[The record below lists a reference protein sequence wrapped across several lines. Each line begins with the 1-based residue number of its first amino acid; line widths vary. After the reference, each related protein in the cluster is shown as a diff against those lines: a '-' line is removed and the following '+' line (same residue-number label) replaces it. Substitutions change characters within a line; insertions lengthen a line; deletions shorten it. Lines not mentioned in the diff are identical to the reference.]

1 MNTFTLTFEPNRVA
15 PEDASDGRLLSHTIL
30 LSNAWWFVKLRWIVV
45 AAMVAIGLIGWVL
58 PQPLMRMGI
67 IPPRGWPWTLAAV
80 LLAANLVFF
89 GLCDRMDSRSPTRL
103 VGLNMWIQIVA
114 DLAVLTVLV
123 HFVGSTETFIA
134 FTYLFHIVLACIFL
148 PRSQSFLVLAIA
160 AILYCGCVLLEQ
172 TGAIAHASLF
182 MTPPNQGFCSFL
194 AFISSG
200 SAVALW
206 VVVWHLVS
214 SLAAVVRKR
223 DWQLSEAN
231 QELVRAQETQI
242 RQMLQTAHDLK
253 TPFAGIDTNIQVLH
267 AQHWNELSEPVR
279 EIIERIRIRSLCL
292 SARIKDIL
300 ILGDLRTQ
308 ASQQIREARV
318 DLPALIRDVIA
329 DLEDKAAERG
339 IRVEFKALPV
349 VLSSDHRQLS
359 ILFSNLIAN
368 AILYS
373 RPGGYVTITVTPED
387 RQVNVAVA
395 DCGIGIGAEHLPH
408 IFDEYYRTKEAAQFN
423 KQSTGL
429 GLAIVR
435 QVAQNLGLGI
445 RVASEPEQGSTFVV
459 TIPADPM
466 GEKQPAGED
475 DHGKDQDHRR

>member
-1 MNTFTLTFEPNRVA
+1 MNTFTLTPTPNRIA

-30 LSNAWWFVKLRWIVV
+30 ANNAWWFVKLRWIVV
-45 AAMVAIGLIGWVL
+45 AVMVAIGLGGWIF
-58 PQPLMRMGI
+58 PHPLMRMGI
-67 IPPRGWPWTLAAV
+67 IPPAGWPWTLAAV
-80 LLAANLVFF
+80 LLASNIVFF
-89 GLCDRMDSRSPTRL
+89 ALCDRMDARSPARL
-103 VGLNMWIQIVA
+103 VRLNIGLQIAV
-114 DLAVLTVLV
+114 DLAILTVLV

-148 PRSQSFLVLAIA
+148 PRSQSFLVLALA

-172 TGAIAHASLF
+172 TETIGHSSLF
-182 MTPPNQGFCSFL
+182 MTPPNRGFCSFL
-194 AFISSG
+194 AFISTG
-200 SAVALW
+200 SAVVLW
-206 VVVWHLVS
+206 LIVWHLVS

-231 QELVRAQETQI
+231 EELVRAQETQI

-300 ILGDLRTQ
+300 ILGDLRTR
-308 ASQQIREARV
+308 ASQQIQEDRV
-318 DLPALIRDVIA
+318 DLPALIREVIA

-339 IRVEFKALPV
+339 IRVDFKALPV
-349 VLSSDHRQLS
+349 ILSSDPRQLS
-359 ILFSNLIAN
+359 VLFSNLIAN

-435 QVAQNLGLGI
+435 QVAHNLGLGI

-459 TIPADPM
+459 TIPADP
-466 GEKQPAGED
+466 AGERQISGENR
-475 DHGKDQDHRR
+475 HGEDQDHRR